1 MNEKE
6 LHDKLKLIVDS
17 FERGWNGGSKHQLE
31 ELLKEIDALD
41 LKEASRF
48 GSASGS
54 IVHST
59 IAKMVEDKIER
70 LKELEQHG

>member
-1 MNEKE
+1 MTEDELDNKIKTVMN
-6 LHDKLKLIVDS
+6 S
-17 FERGWNGGSKHQLE
+17 FEGGWRAGSKNQLE
-31 ELLKEIDALD
+31 ELLKEIDKID
-41 LKEASRF
+41 LQQTSRF

-54 IVHST
+54 IVHGI